1 MEDAIDAFK
10 MIFAG
15 GQSWLLIWTLVNIVS
30 HAFWNYA
37 GNKCNMRIGGV
48 IGTSRTSL
56 QLFAAVSVTKELSAT
71 TKSVLDQV
79 LYCTV
84 LYCTVLYC
92 VGAGAHRDSLGS
104 VPPPVGRLPLQGAG
118 HLQLGR
124 GERQCVKL
132 MDIILYFQLGPGF
145 GHHDHWCL
153 VLQ

>member
-48 IGTSRTSL
+48 IETSRTSL

-84 LYCTVLYC
+84 LYCTVLC
-92 VGAGAHRDSLGS
+92 CTVLEQVRIVIVWAVFLLPWGGFLCRVQDTFNWVEVSGS
-104 VPPPVGRLPLQGAG
+104 VLN
-118 HLQLGR
+118 
-124 GERQCVKL
+124 
-132 MDIILYFQLGPGF
+132 
-145 GHHDHWCL
+145 
-153 VLQ
+153 